1 MPEHH
6 AIVRCVQESGE
17 GCSLPY
23 LPDEIIA
30 HIISSVSPTEIITYG
45 WVGVSTGFDE
55 LVRDFLRK
63 CTTLN
68 ACEDF
73 IWHYLRPYL
82 LSGTRLP
89 QCHGNLLRLLME
101 RYFHCVH
108 DFVVPIA
115 LFTEMHSVL
124 ESCYANDPK
133 RVAMPLLDRITIHI
147 GQDWGKLVVSH
158 YFDNLKISK
167 VLCHRLSEVNLDI
180 EVSDVEAVTCC
191 GFRLLVRYLL
201 EVTDS
206 DTVWNLT
213 MEDSTSNGQGYH
225 GPADLNRLRDKAFIS
240 YVRVLLDLGLI
251 INRLTLL
258 DRRKVS
264 PYMMIMSL
272 NKRRSIYMYP
282 EFKRCHELFVCYDI
296 GLIAPI
302 FAHEND
308 RFTSLRVFEV
318 DESHVLYKTDLLEY
332 LSNAPMHSVLE
343 SCYANDPKRVA
354 MPLLDKITIHIGQDW
369 GKLVVSHYFD
379 NLKISKALCHR
390 LSEVNLD
397 IEVSDVEAVT
407 CCGFRLLVRYL
418 LEVADSDT
426 VWNLTMED
434 STSNGQGYHGPADLN
449 RLRDKAFISY
459 VRVLLDLGL
468 TINRLTLLDRRKV
481 SPYMMI
487 MSLNKRRSI
496 YMYPEFKRCHELFV
510 CYDIG
515 LIAPIFAH
523 ENDRFTSLRVFEV
536 DESHVLY
543 KTDLLE
549 YLSNAPNL
557 CEMRVVVPATWSRRV
572 SSCTKGCFTRPDFAC
587 FR

>member
-332 LSNAPMHSVLE
+332 LSNAPNLCEMRVVVPATWSRRVS
-343 SCYANDPKRVA
+343 SCTKGCFTRPDFACFR
-354 MPLLDKITIHIGQDW
+354 
-369 GKLVVSHYFD
+369 
-379 NLKISKALCHR
+379 ALCHR